1 MPLLVLAGFVFAV
14 FVTNKRGH
22 RDGFIST
29 VNKLLNC
36 LLAIMELFVF
46 ACIAMALSGIGKR
59 A

>member
-1 MPLLVLAGFVFAV
+1 
-14 FVTNKRGH
+14 VTNKRGH